1 MLRGL
6 DGHGHFKTISIF
18 LKRRTPY
25 KKKHMKNYPILK
37 LKYLDFSV
45 LNVTRCQSLQTDL
58 MVNLLT
64 TQPP

>member
-25 KKKHMKNYPILK
+25 KKYRKNYPILK
-37 LKYLDFSV
+37 LKYLDFSL
-45 LNVTRCQSLQTDL
+45 LNVIHYNAKVYRSDG
-58 MVNLLT
+58 
-64 TQPP
+64 